1 MSHLGDPNFHPK
13 MWWDRKRKQDAEK
26 KKALEEARE
35 TAQLKR
41 ETTERKRS
49 RKWLDQCQKVAD
61 IIKKERETNESDLLE
76 QSGLSI
82 WVFKK
87 LKPHFLEMNP
97 DIIYNKKEKK
107 YFFNNNNE
115 SKVSLSFSE
124 ES

>member
-13 MWWDRKRKQDAEK
+13 IWWDRKRKQDAEK

-35 TAQLKR
+35 TARLNK
-41 ETTERKRS
+41 ENKERKRS
-49 RKWLDQCQKVAD
+49 RDWLDKCQKIAD
-61 IIKKERETNESDLLE
+61 IIKKERETNETDLIE

-82 WVFKK
+82 WTFLKF
-87 LKPHFLEMNP
+87 KPHVLRLNP

-107 YFFNNNNE
+107 YFFNNNKKE
-115 SKVSLSFSE
+115 VSLSFSD

>member
-61 IIKKERETNESDLLE
+61 IIKKERETNETDLLE
-76 QSGLSI
+76 QTGLSI
-82 WVFKK
+82 WVFLKI
-87 LKPHFLEMNP
+87 KPHVLRLNP
-97 DIIYNKKEKK
+97 EIIYNKKEKK
-107 YFFNNNNE
+107 YFFNNNKKE
-115 SKVSLSFSE
+115 VSLSFSD

>member
-35 TAQLKR
+35 TARLKR
-41 ETTERKRS
+41 ETIERKRS
-49 RKWLDQCQKVAD
+49 RDWLDKCQKIAD
-61 IIKKERETNESDLLE
+61 IIKKERETNETDLIE

-82 WVFKK
+82 WTFLKF
-87 LKPHFLEMNP
+87 KPHVLRLNP

-107 YFFNNNNE
+107 YFFNNNNN
-115 SKVSLSFSE
+115 KVSLSFSD
-124 ES
+124 ESK

>member
-61 IIKKERETNESDLLE
+61 IIKKERETER
-76 QSGLSI
+76 
-82 WVFKK
+82 
-87 LKPHFLEMNP
+87 
-97 DIIYNKKEKK
+97 
-107 YFFNNNNE
+107 
-115 SKVSLSFSE
+115 
-124 ES
+124 